1 MSATYG
7 TFRLIYE
14 DASWF
19 LGKPLAVHYAIN
31 RDLDYYRDIL

>member
-19 LGKPLAVHYAIN
+19 LGKSLLLYITRH
-31 RDLDYYRDIL
+31 